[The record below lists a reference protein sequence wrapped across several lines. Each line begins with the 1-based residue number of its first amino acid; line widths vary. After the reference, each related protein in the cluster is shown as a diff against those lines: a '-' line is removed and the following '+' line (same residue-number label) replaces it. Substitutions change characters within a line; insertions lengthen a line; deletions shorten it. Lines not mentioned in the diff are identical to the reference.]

1 MSWGILFGSLTS
13 LLFVAALLKSVTL
26 SIQSKSE
33 FPFPR
38 KNPLFNLAGSQGICL
53 SVHLCIIGIVTC
65 PDGRK
70 QRETELTPS
79 SVLGAMVGG
88 RYRLPDL
95 SASTRLAAFRK
106 VIDDEGLALAKSAE
120 MRLQGFAA
128 SAVAIRGAAFGL
140 IARQL
145 RHIVETKEED
155 DLVEADDLV
164 LALERFLGGPLN
176 SSVSVWVNNVSS
188 PDEERQGMVELFS
201 SVGGN
206 SNAKAALEEALAM
219 DPLKRTLLY
228 KFGLLP
234 PAGVLLFGPPGTGKT
249 LLAKA
254 VAKLLRSKSGG
265 AYSMG
270 GAFISLKASDIVEA
284 EVGTSEKKLVTA
296 FETARNNAPSVIFID
311 EFQALFTER
320 RGSGSGKLASTLL
333 QCLDDINRW
342 AAVDMEVGNTLE
354 SVNYARNRVVVIGA
368 TNAPWMIDKAFLR
381 AGRFDRTVY
390 VGMPSQEDRASIL
403 RVHMEKMSLSIVDGK
418 TPIDMLCSDLAAKTE
433 GFSGADLAALCRA
446 AAVRCLRESDKHGG
460 GGCVVTLEHFLG
472 AVREDV
478 TPSSSPAL
486 VEQLL
491 NWRP

>member
-1 MSWGILFGSLTS
+1 M
-13 LLFVAALLKSVTL
+13 
-26 SIQSKSE
+26 
-33 FPFPR
+33 
-38 KNPLFNLAGSQGICL
+38 CL

-65 PDGRK
+65 QDGRK
-70 QRETELTPS
+70 QRETESSQS

-106 VIDDEGLALAKSAE
+106 VINDEGLALAKSAE
-120 MRLQGFAA
+120 MRLSVFAA

-140 IARQL
+140 IAKQL
-145 RHIVETKEED
+145 RLIMETKGQD
-155 DLVEADDLV
+155 GFVEADDLG
-164 LALERFLGGPLN
+164 LALERFLGGP
-176 SSVSVWVNNVSS
+176 STSEVSFMANNVSS
-188 PDEERQGMVELFS
+188 PDEERQGTVDLFS

-206 SNAKAALEEALAM
+206 SDAKSALEEALAM
-219 DPLKRTLLY
+219 DPLKRTALH

-254 VAKLLRSKSGG
+254 VAKLLRSQSGG
-265 AYSMG
+265 AFSIG
-270 GAFISLKASDIVEA
+270 GAFISLQASEIVEA

-342 AAVDMEVGNTLE
+342 AAVDIEVGNTLE
-354 SVNYARNRVVVIGA
+354 SVNYARNRVVVLGA
-368 TNAPWMIDKAFLR
+368 TNTPWMIDKAFLR

-390 VGMPSQEDRASIL
+390 VGLPSLQDRASIL
-403 RVHMEKMSLSIVDGK
+403 RVHIEKMSLQLVDGDRDK
-418 TPIDMLCSDLAAKTE
+418 TIEMLCSDLAAKTE

-446 AAVRCLRESDKHGG
+446 AAVRCLRDSEHGG
-460 GGCVVTLEHFLG
+460 GYVSLTHFLG
-472 AVREDV
+472 AVGEDV
-478 TPSSSPAL
+478 APSSSPAL